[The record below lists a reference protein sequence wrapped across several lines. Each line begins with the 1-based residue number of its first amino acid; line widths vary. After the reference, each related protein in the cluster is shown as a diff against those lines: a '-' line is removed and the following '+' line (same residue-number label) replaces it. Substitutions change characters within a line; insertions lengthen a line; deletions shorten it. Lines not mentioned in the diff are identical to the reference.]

1 MCEAG
6 VKNLPNLRMI
16 FADSFENTIPYNT
29 IHNYFGAP
37 EQGGGPGHLRN
48 QGQESVQEVP

>member
-6 VKNLPNLRMI
+6 VKNLPNLRII

-37 EQGGGPGHLRN
+37 EQGGGPGHLRH